1 MGRLH
6 KKSASRDDDAGQS
19 GADDQARRDQEVL
32 RANKELAAYF
42 KGQRTEREARA
53 ALKII
58 KAFIKHRE
66 RTDAGSRKPLPGTP
80 LAAATKSDR
89 RKKSPPVKKIRR
101 RSVRR
106 PVPVPVPAAAP
117 REDDTVVEVSSLDR
131 GA

>member
-1 MGRLH
+1 MGRPH

-66 RTDAGSRKPLPGTP
+66 RTDAGRRSPLPGTP
-80 LAAATKSDR
+80 LAASTKSDR